1 MFASSLRILPLTTIV
16 RTRALPAEGRV
27 LVRPGQKV
35 TPADVIAETTVRQ
48 KHSILDVAAELGIPP
63 SRADSALKVKR
74 GQKINKGDI
83 LGESSGIFGR
93 EALSPL
99 EGLVVATGGGKIVLE
114 TGGAALQIRAG
125 LAGTVSQ
132 VIENRGAVLRA
143 SGALIQGAW
152 GNGKMDSGILIS
164 LIKQADDP
172 LTAAQ
177 LDVSLRGSILLGGHV
192 ADLKTL
198 QSAAEMLVRGL
209 ILASLAP
216 QLLSAAQQAPYPILL
231 LEGFGKRPMGAQAFK
246 LLSTNLKREISV
258 NAESFNRFKGSR
270 PEVFI
275 SLPVGQEPPEPR
287 DIESFAPGQTVRINW
302 LARPAQSGTLTQLYA
317 QPTQLPGGISARCA
331 QIRLETGEV
340 VTAPLSNLEA
350 LG

>member
-16 RTRALPAEGRV
+16 RTRALPVESRV

-35 TPADVIAETTVRQ
+35 TPTDVIAEATTNQ
-48 KHSILDVAAELGIPP
+48 KHSILDVAAELGIPAA
-63 SRADSALKVKR
+63 RADAALKVKR
-74 GQKINKGDI
+74 GQKISKGDV

-99 EGLVVATGGGKIVLE
+99 DGQVVATGGGKIVLE
-114 TGGAALQIRAG
+114 TGGTLLQIRAG

-132 VIENRGAVLRA
+132 IIENRGAILRA
-143 SGALIQGAW
+143 SGAIIQGAW
-152 GNGKMDSGILIS
+152 GNGKMDSGILAG
-164 LIKQADDP
+164 LLKQPDDT
-172 LTAAQ
+172 LEAAQ
-177 LDVSLRGSILLGGHV
+177 MDVGLRGSILLGGHV

-198 QSAAEMLVRGL
+198 QNAAEILVRGL

-216 QLLSAAQQAPYPILL
+216 HLISAAKQAPYPILL
-231 LEGFGKRPMGAQAFK
+231 LEGFGKRPMSAQAFK
-246 LLSTNLKREISV
+246 LLSTNLKRETSV
-258 NAESFNRFKGSR
+258 NAESFNRFKGTR

-275 SLPVGQEPPEPR
+275 SLPISQEPPEPR
-287 DIESFAPGQTVRINW
+287 DIETFSAGQPVRINW
-302 LARPAQSGTLTQLYA
+302 LARPAQSGTLTQLFE
-317 QPTQLPGGISARCA
+317 QPTRLPGGILTRCA